1 MQKKNQK
8 IVNEFL
14 AHADAISDDV
24 MDDTEEML
32 GTLPFI
38 FPVMRERT
46 GTFALS
52 ALADYR
58 VCRPEH
64 LTPKTAELVA
74 IAAAA
79 GAGADN
85 CLKVHLKAAIKA
97 GATRDEI
104 FDTIMIA
111 GTIGKTKV
119 LASAL
124 RQMVDVFPRDFPEKG
139 KASLCSPRTGKK
151 DKPRASD
158 VKHR

>member
-24 MDDTEEML
+24 MGDTEEML

-52 ALADYR
+52 ALADYW
-58 VCRPEH
+58 VCRQEH
-64 LTPKTAELVA
+64 LAPKTAVLVA

-79 GAGADN
+79 GGGSGQ
-85 CLKVHLKAAIKA
+85 L
-97 GATRDEI
+97 
-104 FDTIMIA
+104 
-111 GTIGKTKV
+111 
-119 LASAL
+119 
-124 RQMVDVFPRDFPEKG
+124 PESTPESSNKSG
-139 KASLCSPRTGKK
+139 RNEG
-151 DKPRASD
+151 
-158 VKHR
+158 

>member
-24 MDDTEEML
+24 MGDTEEML

-52 ALADYR
+52 ALADYW

-64 LTPKTAELVA
+64 LAPKTAELVA

-85 CLKVHLKAAIKA
+85 CLKVHLKAAIKT

-104 FDTIMIA
+104 FDVIMIA
-111 GTIGKTKV
+111 GTIGKTKL

-124 RQMVDVFPRDFPEKG
+124 RQMVDVLPADKKEKI
-139 KASLCSPRTGKK
+139 ALCDQTPGPTGKSRRK
-151 DKPRASD
+151 SS
-158 VKHR
+158 